1 MKRLGAGVRRA
12 AALVAAAALLGAG
25 CDVPGG
31 GDDASDGGNRPNAGH
46 GAPVLAFVRPV
57 AREIVLADAAGRTW
71 RGAKLSAG
79 ADDVRWSPD
88 GSALAWID
96 DENDSPD
103 GRRLHRLDIASGRER
118 TTPCACRGVAFLGDA
133 AATVNTSGDA
143 LLLYSA
149 DGRVRRAQLSTPV
162 SAYARVAAGGR
173 DAVTIADLLPEEKA
187 GRGQFQMLAVDRSG
201 TVRPFRPAGAPTAFS
216 EGVQSPDGRR
226 IGWSSHD
233 SGGACWNV
241 GSVRVAAYGQKG
253 REEPERPADVAMT
266 RALLEDRL
274 HVTGLAWAG
283 EGLTATFGPMEG
295 CQAVPPERFVSY
307 YLRDGAWR
315 YIGSGMLAVG
325 YGAKGRAARLLA
337 PERPRPENPDEL
349 YHPPLG
355 DLEFT
360 DGDGERRVIGTRVS
374 SFVFTSAE
382 SAGAAVPK
390 AVPQPART
398 GVARTTDRGEPVPAH
413 LRALAQRIRDAAEDD
428 DVAALR
434 ALCDHCDDE
443 TRAALRTAEGR
454 RDLVRLLS
462 SHPGLKEHS
471 IVFPGLAAHRC
482 VDHPGQDI
490 TCTAAQIHDIALLD
504 IPEAD
509 QDTYE
514 GTVYEADFEQR
525 LHLRTGSGGKALWVG
540 RWAP

>member
-1 MKRLGAGVRRA
+1 MRRLGAGVRRA
-12 AALVAAAALLGAG
+12 AALAMAAALLGAG
-25 CDVPGG
+25 CDAPGG
-31 GDDASDGGNRPNAGH
+31 GDDTSGGDRPNATH
-46 GAPVLAFVRPV
+46 GAPVLAFVRPA

-71 RGAKLSAG
+71 RGAKLSAR

-96 DENDSPD
+96 EEYDSPD

-118 TTPCACRGVAFLGDA
+118 TTPCACRGVGFLGDA

-143 LLLYSA
+143 LLLYTA
-149 DGRVRRAQLSTPV
+149 DGRVRRAELSTPV
-162 SAYARVAAGGR
+162 SPYARVAAGGR

-226 IGWSSHD
+226 VGWSSHD

-241 GSVRVAAYGQKG
+241 GSVRVATYG
-253 REEPERPADVAMT
+253 REVREGPERPADAAMAG
-266 RALLEDRL
+266 ALLEDRL
-274 HVTGLAWAG
+274 HVTGIAWAG
-283 EGLTATFGPMEG
+283 EGLTVTFGPMAG
-295 CQAVPPERFVSY
+295 CQAVPPERYVSY

-315 YIGSGMLAVG
+315 FIGSGMLAVG

-337 PERPRPENPDEL
+337 PERPRAEKPTEAVL
-349 YHPPLG
+349 PPLG
-355 DLEFT
+355 GLEFT
-360 DGDGERRVIGTRVS
+360 DGDGARRVIGTGVS

-382 SAGAAVPK
+382 SAGAAVP
-390 AVPQPART
+390 AAAPQPARA
-398 GVARTTDRGEPVPAH
+398 GVARTTDRGEPVPSH

-428 DVAALR
+428 DVEALR

-443 TRAALRTAEGR
+443 TRAALRTTEGR
-454 RDLVRLLS
+454 RELVRLLS
-462 SHPGLKEHS
+462 SHPGLKEHG

-482 VDHPGQDI
+482 VDHPAQDI
-490 TCTAAQIHDIALLD
+490 TCTAAQIQDIALLD
-504 IPEAD
+504 IPEAE
-509 QDTYE
+509 QDDYE
-514 GTVYEADFEQR
+514 GTVYEPEFEQR
-525 LHLRTGSGGKALWVG
+525 LQLRTGSGGKALWVG